1 MHSIHYSKPYR
12 SCKSKDKTMF
22 TVTQFLTFLRHY
34 QAQGATL
41 AQVIEIL
48 EYTGTEQIPV
58 TVQEPHNVPSQPQPV

>member
-1 MHSIHYSKPYR
+1 
-12 SCKSKDKTMF
+12 MF

>member
-1 MHSIHYSKPYR
+1 
-12 SCKSKDKTMF
+12 MF

-34 QAQGATL
+34 QTQGATL

-58 TVQEPHNVPSQPQPV
+58 TVQEPNNVPSQPQPV